1 MCLTAW
7 PSRSSSA
14 SRISTRF
21 VLGVK
26 ELDADE
32 SKPHPVSSFSA
43 STGPGVFSFYD
54 WPDDGRTPAR
64 GLRRVDQIA
73 IGGVRVCD
81 AVA

>member
-1 MCLTAW
+1 VPDGVAVAFVLGVEDLDG
-7 PSRSSSA
+7 
-14 SRISTRF
+14 F